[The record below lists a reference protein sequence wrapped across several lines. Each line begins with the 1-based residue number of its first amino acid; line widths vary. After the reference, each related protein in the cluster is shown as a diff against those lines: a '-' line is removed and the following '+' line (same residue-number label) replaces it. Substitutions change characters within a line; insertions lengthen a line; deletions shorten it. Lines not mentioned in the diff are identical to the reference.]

1 MSNQDL
7 NKEIVSFM
15 QEMRTNFSEV
25 KAELGEIKTDV
36 AGLKTDMAGL
46 KTDVAG
52 LKKDVAGLKTDVA
65 GLKNDVTVLKAD
77 VAELKNDIAVLKV
90 DVSELKEDVAELKG
104 KVDKLEADV
113 AGNKKDIASLYV
125 LNEKLSDSLEEFKAY
140 TYQQFEYVR
149 HDIHLLTVSHNQLA
163 DKVRLN
169 TEAIDD
175 MLADMQL
182 MRSEHEGIK
191 YQIKKTQR
199 EASSRIADVS
209 HFAYSLDEKISILA
223 DEIKPDKH

>member
-36 AGLKTDMAGL
+36 AGLKTDVAGL
-46 KTDVAG
+46 KTDVT
-52 LKKDVAGLKTDVA
+52 GLKTDVA

-175 MLADMQL
+175 MLTDMQL
-182 MRSEHEGIK
+182 MRSEHESIK

>member
-25 KAELGEIKTDV
+25 KAGLGEIKTDV
-36 AGLKTDMAGL
+36 AGLKT
-46 KTDVAG
+46 
-52 LKKDVAGLKTDVA
+52 DVAGLKTDVA

-125 LNEKLSDSLEEFKAY
+125 LNEKLSDSFEEFKAY

>member
-1 MSNQDL
+1 MSDQDL
-7 NKEIVSFM
+7 NKELVSIM

-25 KAELGEIKTDV
+25 KAELGEIRADV
-36 AGLKTDMAGL
+36 AELKSDVAVL
-46 KTDVAG
+46 KTDVTG
-52 LKKDVAGLKTDVA
+52 LKK
-65 GLKNDVTVLKAD
+65 DVTVLKAD
-77 VAELKNDIAVLKV
+77 VAELKNDVAVLKV
-90 DVSELKEDVAELKG
+90 EVFELKEDVAELKG
-104 KVDKLEADV
+104 KVDKLETDV

-125 LNEKLSDSLEEFKAY
+125 LSEKLNDSLEEFKAY

-149 HDIHLLTVSHNQLA
+149 HDIHLLTVSHNQLT

-182 MRSEHEGIK
+182 MRSEHESIK

-223 DEIKPDKH
+223 DEIKPDKD

>member
-25 KAELGEIKTDV
+25 KAELGEIRADV
-36 AGLKTDMAGL
+36 AGLKS
-46 KTDVAG
+46 
-52 LKKDVAGLKTDVA
+52 
-65 GLKNDVTVLKAD
+65 D
-77 VAELKNDIAVLKV
+77 VAELKEDVAVLKV
-90 DVSELKEDVAELKG
+90 EVAELKEDVAELKG
-104 KVDKLEADV
+104 KVDKLENDV

>member
-36 AGLKTDMAGL
+36 AGLKT
-46 KTDVAG
+46 
-52 LKKDVAGLKTDVA
+52 DVAGLKTDVA

-175 MLADMQL
+175 MLTDMQL
-182 MRSEHEGIK
+182 MRSEHESIK

-223 DEIKPDKH
+223 DEIKPNKH

>member
-36 AGLKTDMAGL
+36 AGLKTD
-46 KTDVAG
+46 
-52 LKKDVAGLKTDVA
+52 VAGLKTDVA
-65 GLKNDVTVLKAD
+65 GLKDDVTVLKAD

-125 LNEKLSDSLEEFKAY
+125 LNEKLSESLEEFKDY

-149 HDIHLLTVSHNQLA
+149 HDIHLLMVSHNQLA

>member
-7 NKEIVSFM
+7 NKDIVSFM

-36 AGLKTDMAGL
+36 AGLKTDVAGL
-46 KTDVAG
+46 KT
-52 LKKDVAGLKTDVA
+52 DVAGLKTDVA

-104 KVDKLEADV
+104 KADKLEADV

-175 MLADMQL
+175 MLTDMQL
-182 MRSEHEGIK
+182 MRSEHESIK

>member
-36 AGLKTDMAGL
+36 AGLKTDV
-46 KTDVAG
+46 T
-52 LKKDVAGLKTDVA
+52 GLKTDVA

-169 TEAIDD
+169 TEAID
-175 MLADMQL
+175 MLTDMQL
-182 MRSEHEGIK
+182 MRSEHESIK

>member
-1 MSNQDL
+1 MSDQDL

-25 KAELGEIKTDV
+25 KAELGVIKADV
-36 AGLKTDMAGL
+36 TE
-46 KTDVAG
+46 
-52 LKKDVAGLKTDVA
+52 LKKDVA
-65 GLKNDVTVLKAD
+65 
-77 VAELKNDIAVLKV
+77 EL
-90 DVSELKEDVAELKG
+90 SG
-104 KVDKLEADV
+104 KVDKLETDV

-125 LNEKLSDSLEEFKAY
+125 LSEKLNDSLEEFKAY

-149 HDIHLLTVSHNQLA
+149 HDIHLLMVSHNQLA

-182 MRSEHEGIK
+182 MRSEHESIK

-223 DEIKPDKH
+223 DEIKPDKD

>member
-7 NKEIVSFM
+7 NKEVVSFM
-15 QEMRTNFSEV
+15 QDMRTNFSEV
-25 KAELGEIKTDV
+25 KAGLGEIRADV
-36 AGLKTDMAGL
+36 AGLKS
-46 KTDVAG
+46 DVTE
-52 LKKDVAGLKTDVA
+52 LKTDVA
-65 GLKNDVTVLKAD
+65 GLKNDVAVLKED
-77 VAELKNDIAVLKV
+77 VAELKNDVAVLKV
-90 DVSELKEDVAELKG
+90 EVSELKEDVAELKG
-104 KVDKLEADV
+104 KVDKLETDV

-125 LNEKLSDSLEEFKAY
+125 LSEKLSDSLEEFKAY

>member
-1 MSNQDL
+1 MSDQDL
-7 NKEIVSFM
+7 NKELVSFM

-25 KAELGEIKTDV
+25 KAELGEIRADV
-36 AGLKTDMAGL
+36 AELKSDVAVL
-46 KTDVAG
+46 KTDVTG
-52 LKKDVAGLKTDVA
+52 LKK
-65 GLKNDVTVLKAD
+65 DVTVLKAD

-125 LNEKLSDSLEEFKAY
+125 LNEKRSDSFEEFKAY

>member
-36 AGLKTDMAGL
+36 AGLKT
-46 KTDVAG
+46 
-52 LKKDVAGLKTDVA
+52 DVAGLKTDVA

-125 LNEKLSDSLEEFKAY
+125 INEKLSGSLEEFKAY

-175 MLADMQL
+175 MLTDMQL
-182 MRSEHEGIK
+182 MRSEHESIK

>member
-1 MSNQDL
+1 MSDQDL
-7 NKEIVSFM
+7 NKELVSFM

-25 KAELGEIKTDV
+25 KAELGEIRADV
-36 AGLKTDMAGL
+36 AELKSDVAVL
-46 KTDVAG
+46 KTDVTG
-52 LKKDVAGLKTDVA
+52 LKK
-65 GLKNDVTVLKAD
+65 DVTVLKAD
-77 VAELKNDIAVLKV
+77 VAELKNDVAVLKV
-90 DVSELKEDVAELKG
+90 EVFELKEDVAELKG

-113 AGNKKDIASLYV
+113 ASNKKDIASLYV

-149 HDIHLLTVSHNQLA
+149 HDIHLLTVSHNQLTN
-163 DKVRLN
+163 KVRLN

-182 MRSEHEGIK
+182 MRSEHESIK

-223 DEIKPDKH
+223 DEIKPDKD

>member
-36 AGLKTDMAGL
+36 AGLKTG
-46 KTDVAG
+46 
-52 LKKDVAGLKTDVA
+52 VAGLKTDVA

-77 VAELKNDIAVLKV
+77 VAELKNDIVVLKV

-169 TEAIDD
+169 TEAIYD
-175 MLADMQL
+175 MLANMQL

>member
-36 AGLKTDMAGL
+36 AGLKTDV
-46 KTDVAG
+46 T
-52 LKKDVAGLKTDVA
+52 GLKTDVA

>member
-1 MSNQDL
+1 MSDQDL
-7 NKEIVSFM
+7 NKELVSFM

-25 KAELGEIKTDV
+25 KAELGEIRADV
-36 AGLKTDMAGL
+36 AELKSDVAVL
-46 KTDVAG
+46 KTDVTG
-52 LKKDVAGLKTDVA
+52 LKK
-65 GLKNDVTVLKAD
+65 DVTVLKAD

-182 MRSEHEGIK
+182 MRSEHESIK
-191 YQIKKTQR
+191 YQIKKTQH

>member
-36 AGLKTDMAGL
+36 AGLKTD
-46 KTDVAG
+46 
-52 LKKDVAGLKTDVA
+52 VA

-77 VAELKNDIAVLKV
+77 VAELKA
-90 DVSELKEDVAELKG
+90 DVAELKG
-104 KVDKLEADV
+104 KVDKLENDV
-113 AGNKKDIASLYV
+113 ADNKKDIASLYV

-175 MLADMQL
+175 MLTDMQL
-182 MRSEHEGIK
+182 MRSEHESIK

>member
-36 AGLKTDMAGL
+36 AGLKTDVAGL
-46 KTDVAG
+46 KT
-52 LKKDVAGLKTDVA
+52 DVAGLKTDVA

-77 VAELKNDIAVLKV
+77 AAELKNDIAVLKV

-104 KVDKLEADV
+104 KVDELEADV

-175 MLADMQL
+175 MLTDMQL
-182 MRSEHEGIK
+182 MRSEHESIK

-223 DEIKPDKH
+223 DEVKPDKH

>member
-36 AGLKTDMAGL
+36 AGLKTD
-46 KTDVAG
+46 VAG
-52 LKKDVAGLKTDVA
+52 LKADVA

-125 LNEKLSDSLEEFKAY
+125 INEKLSDSLEEFKAY

-175 MLADMQL
+175 MLTDMQL
-182 MRSEHEGIK
+182 MRSEHESIK

>member
-1 MSNQDL
+1 MANQDL

-36 AGLKTDMAGL
+36 AGLKTDV
-46 KTDVAG
+46 T
-52 LKKDVAGLKTDVA
+52 GLKTDVA

-125 LNEKLSDSLEEFKAY
+125 LNEKLSDSLEEFKVY

-182 MRSEHEGIK
+182 MRSEHESIK

>member
-36 AGLKTDMAGL
+36 AGL

-149 HDIHLLTVSHNQLA
+149 HDIHLLTVSHNQLT

-182 MRSEHEGIK
+182 MRSEHESIK

-199 EASSRIADVS
+199 EASSRIADIS

>member
-36 AGLKTDMAGL
+36 AGLKT
-46 KTDVAG
+46 
-52 LKKDVAGLKTDVA
+52 DVAGLKTDVA

-175 MLADMQL
+175 MLTDMQL
-182 MRSEHEGIK
+182 MRSEHESIK

>member
-7 NKEIVSFM
+7 NKELVNFM

-25 KAELGEIKTDV
+25 KAELGEIRADVTELKSDV
-36 AGLKTDMAGL
+36 AVL
-46 KTDVAG
+46 KTDVTG
-52 LKKDVAGLKTDVA
+52 LKK
-65 GLKNDVTVLKAD
+65 DVTVLKAD
-77 VAELKNDIAVLKV
+77 VAELKNDVAVLKV
-90 DVSELKEDVAELKG
+90 EVSELKKDVAELSG
-104 KVDKLEADV
+104 KVDKLETDV

-125 LNEKLSDSLEEFKAY
+125 LSEKLSDSLEEFKAY

-182 MRSEHEGIK
+182 MRSEHESIK

-223 DEIKPDKH
+223 DEIKPDKD

>member
-36 AGLKTDMAGL
+36 AGLKT
-46 KTDVAG
+46 
-52 LKKDVAGLKTDVA
+52 DVAGLKTDVA

-125 LNEKLSDSLEEFKAY
+125 LNEKLSDSFEEFKAY

>member
-36 AGLKTDMAGL
+36 AGLKT
-46 KTDVAG
+46 
-52 LKKDVAGLKTDVA
+52 DVAGLKTDVA

-169 TEAIDD
+169 TEAIAD

-182 MRSEHEGIK
+182 MRSEHESIK
-191 YQIKKTQR
+191 YQIKKTQH

>member
-25 KAELGEIKTDV
+25 KAELGEI
-36 AGLKTDMAGL
+36 

-169 TEAIDD
+169 AEAIDD

>member
-36 AGLKTDMAGL
+36 SGLKT
-46 KTDVAG
+46 
-52 LKKDVAGLKTDVA
+52 DVAGLKTDVA

-125 LNEKLSDSLEEFKAY
+125 LNEKLSVKPQAELPMY
-140 TYQQFEYVR
+140 HT
-149 HDIHLLTVSHNQLA
+149 SHI
-163 DKVRLN
+163 RL
-169 TEAIDD
+169 
-175 MLADMQL
+175 MK
-182 MRSEHEGIK
+182 K
-191 YQIKKTQR
+191 YQYLPMK
-199 EASSRIADVS
+199 SSRTSTDTYFKILFTNRLCALLPEAVLL
-209 HFAYSLDEKISILA
+209 SLHLFTNICRYVKIYMI
-223 DEIKPDKH
+223 

>member
-36 AGLKTDMAGL
+36 AGL

-90 DVSELKEDVAELKG
+90 DVSELKEDVADLNG

-125 LNEKLSDSLEEFKAY
+125 LSEKLSDSLEEFKAY

-175 MLADMQL
+175 MLTDMQL
-182 MRSEHEGIK
+182 MRSEHESIK
-191 YQIKKTQR
+191 YQIRKTQR

>member
-36 AGLKTDMAGL
+36 AGLKT
-46 KTDVAG
+46 
-52 LKKDVAGLKTDVA
+52 DVAGLKTDVA

-169 TEAIDD
+169 TEAIYD

>member
-36 AGLKTDMAGL
+36 AGLKTG
-46 KTDVAG
+46 
-52 LKKDVAGLKTDVA
+52 VAGLKTDVA

-169 TEAIDD
+169 TEAIYD
-175 MLADMQL
+175 MLANMQL

>member
-1 MSNQDL
+1 MSDQDL
-7 NKEIVSFM
+7 NKELVSFM

-25 KAELGEIKTDV
+25 KAELGEIRADV
-36 AGLKTDMAGL
+36 AELKSDVAVL
-46 KTDVAG
+46 KTDVTG
-52 LKKDVAGLKTDVA
+52 LKK
-65 GLKNDVTVLKAD
+65 DVTVLKAD
-77 VAELKNDIAVLKV
+77 VAELKNDVAVLKV
-90 DVSELKEDVAELKG
+90 EVFELKEDVAELKG
-104 KVDKLEADV
+104 KVDKLETDV

-125 LNEKLSDSLEEFKAY
+125 LSEKLNDSLEEFKAY

-149 HDIHLLTVSHNQLA
+149 HDIHLLTVSHNQLTN
-163 DKVRLN
+163 KVRLN

-182 MRSEHEGIK
+182 MRSEHESIK
-191 YQIKKTQR
+191 YQIKKTQH

>member
-36 AGLKTDMAGL
+36 AGLKT
-46 KTDVAG
+46 
-52 LKKDVAGLKTDVA
+52 DVAGLKTDVA

-113 AGNKKDIASLYV
+113 AGNKKDISSLYV

-175 MLADMQL
+175 MLTDMQL
-182 MRSEHEGIK
+182 MRSEHESIK

>member
-36 AGLKTDMAGL
+36 AGL

-104 KVDKLEADV
+104 KADKLDADV

-182 MRSEHEGIK
+182 MRSEHESIK

-223 DEIKPDKH
+223 DEIKPYKH

>member
-15 QEMRTNFSEV
+15 HEMRTNFSEV
-25 KAELGEIKTDV
+25 KAELGVIKADV
-36 AGLKTDMAGL
+36 TE
-46 KTDVAG
+46 
-52 LKKDVAGLKTDVA
+52 LKKDVA
-65 GLKNDVTVLKAD
+65 
-77 VAELKNDIAVLKV
+77 EL
-90 DVSELKEDVAELKG
+90 SG
-104 KVDKLEADV
+104 KVDKLETDV

-125 LNEKLSDSLEEFKAY
+125 LSEKLNDSLEEFKAY

-182 MRSEHEGIK
+182 MRSEHESIK

>member
-36 AGLKTDMAGL
+36 AGLKT
-46 KTDVAG
+46 
-52 LKKDVAGLKTDVA
+52 DVAGLKTDVA

-90 DVSELKEDVAELKG
+90 DVSELKEDVAELNG
-104 KVDKLEADV
+104 KVDKLEADA

>member
-36 AGLKTDMAGL
+36 AGLKTD
-46 KTDVAG
+46 
-52 LKKDVAGLKTDVA
+52 VAGLKTDVA

-77 VAELKNDIAVLKV
+77 VTELKNDIAVLKV

-125 LNEKLSDSLEEFKAY
+125 LNEKLSDSLEEFKDY

-149 HDIHLLTVSHNQLA
+149 HDIHLLMVSHNQLA

-169 TEAIDD
+169 TEAIYD

>member
-36 AGLKTDMAGL
+36 AGLKTDVAGL
-46 KTDVAG
+46 KT
-52 LKKDVAGLKTDVA
+52 DVAGLKTDVA

-104 KVDKLEADV
+104 EVDKLEADV

-182 MRSEHEGIK
+182 MRSEHESIK

>member
-36 AGLKTDMAGL
+36 AGLKTDV
-46 KTDVAG
+46 T
-52 LKKDVAGLKTDVA
+52 GLKTDVA

-90 DVSELKEDVAELKG
+90 DVSELKEDVAELNG

>member
-25 KAELGEIKTDV
+25 KAELGEIKTNV
-36 AGLKTDMAGL
+36 AGLKT
-46 KTDVAG
+46 
-52 LKKDVAGLKTDVA
+52 DVAGLKTDVA

-77 VAELKNDIAVLKV
+77 VTELKNDIAVLKV

-125 LNEKLSDSLEEFKAY
+125 LNEKLSESLEEFKDY

-149 HDIHLLTVSHNQLA
+149 HDIHLLMVSHNQLA